1 MLGEAIIITIIIL
14 AFMVF
19 FYFFVASNEK
29 RQRSQVRKFY
39 SNAQPAEPF
48 QVTQRQPK
56 RLFKKDPQDPLLIFA
71 YWIIL
76 PFFSAFVVI
85 IAVLLLTTMF

>member
-1 MLGEAIIITIIIL
+1 MLGEAIIITMIIL

-19 FYFFVASNEK
+19 FYFFAARNEK
-29 RQRSQVRKFY
+29 RKRTEVRKFH
-39 SNAQPAEPF
+39 SSVQATEPF
-48 QVTQRQPK
+48 QVIQRQPK

-76 PFFSAFVVI
+76 PFFSAFVVV
-85 IAVLLLTTMF
+85 IAVLLLATVF